1 MTYYLSLVAYY
12 IYFNSAKVAY
22 LASLLALSLFYVVL
36 GSAGDRHA
44 PAPPPIAA
52 GGWRF
57 VDQQQLRNLA
67 ALYLQLDD
75 GFNPSQLNHQN
86 SNHTYYGQLPSTAA
100 AAGGVAGY

>member
-44 PAPPPIAA
+44 PEPPPIPAA
-52 GGWRF
+52 GWPF
-57 VDQQQLRNLA
+57 IDQQQLRNLV

-75 GFNPSQLNHQN
+75 GFGPSSQLHHHN
-86 SNHTYYGQLPSTAA
+86 SNHTYYGRLPS